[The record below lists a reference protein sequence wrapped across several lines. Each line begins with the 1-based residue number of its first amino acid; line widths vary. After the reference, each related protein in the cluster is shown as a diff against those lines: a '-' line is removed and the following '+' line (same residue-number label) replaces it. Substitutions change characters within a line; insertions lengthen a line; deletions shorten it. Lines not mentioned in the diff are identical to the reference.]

1 LIYSLWNIL
10 RYPQIDPEDFF
21 HLLTHIED
29 EMSNKLIKKG
39 SLVKFVYKIDHES
52 DIWFLVE
59 KKKYQDMRIRFIK
72 TGLWVHTPNM
82 EDNKQY
88 FAKDVFNWDT
98 KSEKDK
104 DICNQYIKLFYQ
116 SF

>member
-1 LIYSLWNIL
+1 M
-10 RYPQIDPEDFF
+10 
-21 HLLTHIED
+21 LTHIED

-59 KKKYQDMRIRFIK
+59 KKKYQDMKIRFIK

-88 FAKDVFNWDT
+88 VAKDVFNWDT